1 MKDWNYSFICHGI
14 KLCSKHLP
22 HYLIVNPRVIINHL
36 AKLSYY
42 RLHIFLQSQTNLA
55 FCWSEKT
62 KCWLCLKN
70 QWPRARRLCVAH
82 NQTRLWY
89 SKKSHWLNTWLS
101 SLCLCH
107 RQSWLRRPHG
117 LLSSWQ
123 AEPSFTVS
131 FLARLML
138 LVAFHWFYIIY
149 FPGPHCHVHDFYASL
164 DSNAVISISK
174 N

>member
-1 MKDWNYSFICHGI
+1 MNNYI

-70 QWPRARRLCVAH
+70 QWPRVRSLCVAH

-89 SKKSHWLNTWLS
+89 SKSHWQNTWLS

-117 LLSSWQ
+117 LLSWQ

-131 FLARLML
+131 FLVRLISSISSVLTIMFMTSML
-138 LVAFHWFYIIY
+138 RWT
-149 FPGPHCHVHDFYASL
+149 L
-164 DSNAVISISK
+164 DSNTVISISK